1 MALGTLDD
9 SGDEFN
15 PEINTT
21 PLVDV
26 MLVLLVV
33 FMVTLPMIRH
43 NVAVDLPQASSA
55 PAQQNPQAIE
65 LAVDADGRVLWDKT
79 ALTPEELDAR
89 LTEAAATEPQP
100 EIRLS
105 GDRHVAYEHVATV
118 MAAVQRHGL
127 SKLGFVMAPDAK

>member
-1 MALGTLDD
+1 MALGSLDD
-9 SGDEFN
+9 SEDFN

-43 NVAVDLPQASSA
+43 DVTVDLPQASST
-55 PAQQNPQAIE
+55 PAKEDPRAIE
-65 LAVDADGRVLWDKT
+65 LAVDAEGRVRWDN
-79 ALTPEELDAR
+79 AVIDAAALDAK
-89 LTEAAATEPQP
+89 LADAALSQPQP
-100 EIRLS
+100 EIRL
-105 GDRHVAYEHVATV
+105 GADKRVAYEHVAEV

-127 SKLGFVMAPDAK
+127 TRLGFVMQPPAH

>member
-9 SGDEFN
+9 SEDFN

-43 NVAVDLPQASSA
+43 DVNIDLPQASST
-55 PAQQNPQAIE
+55 PVTENPTAIE

-79 ALTPEELDAR
+79 ALTPDELDVKLAQ
-89 LTEAAATEPQP
+89 AAETQPQP

-105 GDRHVAYEHVATV
+105 GDKRVAYEHVATV

-127 SKLGFVMAPDAK
+127 TKLGFVMQPKDK